1 MSGECLHEKPSGGN
15 MGALPKGEPRMCIQA
30 GSEGSCAKQLSC
42 RGQKGG
48 TGMQEA
54 LGSLYFTGARLQV
67 SMDHRRGPGRQKQV
81 WAEPGPCK
89 VGIGRRGWCL
99 VGPGRA

>member
-1 MSGECLHEKPSGGN
+1 

-30 GSEGSCAKQLSC
+30 GSEGSCAKKLSC